1 MMGWF
6 RYPYTDLHELNLDW
20 VISKLKEIELRLTNL
35 KAEILQEAHEDTVEY
50 VDSVLEGFISEFNEL
65 KAEFAALIN
74 NFNSLDSDFI
84 TLKNTVNSQIAALDQ
99 KINADILGVN
109 QSVDIK
115 LQNMYE
121 RIFSDLSDSLSQ
133 IKVIN
138 YFNGEKI
145 SIQDMFNTLAMLH
158 LNDSID
164 YDTMAYRAKTYTEF
178 ATMNMTFSNLIAH
191 GNTLYI

>member
-1 MMGWF
+1 MGWF

-20 VISKLKEIELRLTNL
+20 CIAKLKEFEIRLETL
-35 KAEILQEAHEDTVEY
+35 KAEILHDALEATKEY
-50 VDSVLEGFISEFNEL
+50 VDEQVADLLAEFNQI
-65 KAEFAALIN
+65 KIEFSYLNN
-74 NFNSLDSDFI
+74 NFNSLNSEFI
-84 TLKNTVNSQIAALDQ
+84 SLKNSVNAKISELDD
-99 KINADILGVN
+99 KIDADILGVN

-115 LQNMYE
+115 LQNMYD
-121 RIFSDLSDSLSQ
+121 RIFSDLSDSLAQ

-138 YFNGEKI
+138 YFNGERV

-178 ATMNMTFSNLIAH
+178 AAMNMTFENLIAH

>member
-1 MMGWF
+1 MGWF

-20 VISKLKEIELRLTNL
+20 VIAKLKEIELRLVTL
-35 KAEILQEAHEDTVEY
+35 KAEILQEAHDDTVEY
-50 VDSVLEGFISEFNEL
+50 VDSVLAGFLAEFNVL
-65 KAEFAALIN
+65 KAEFSALTN
-74 NFNSLDSDFI
+74 NFDSLNADFVA
-84 TLKNTVNSQIAALDQ
+84 LKNTINSQIIALDQ
-99 KINADILGVN
+99 KIDADIIGVN

-115 LQNMYE
+115 LQNMFDK
-121 RIFSDLSDSLSQ
+121 IFSDLADSLSQ

-138 YFNGEKI
+138 YFNGERI

-178 ATMNMTFSNLIAH
+178 AVMNMTFENLIAH

>member
-1 MMGWF
+1 MGWF

>member
-1 MMGWF
+1 MGWF

-20 VISKLKEIELRLTNL
+20 CIAKLKEFEIRLETL
-35 KAEILQEAHEDTVEY
+35 KAEILHDALEATKEY
-50 VDSVLEGFISEFNEL
+50 VDEQLAGFLTEFDQL
-65 KAEFAALIN
+65 KRDFIDLNN
-74 NFNSLDSDFI
+74 NFISLDSEFI
-84 TLKNTVNSQIAALDQ
+84 TLRNSVNAKIVELDN

-115 LQNMYE
+115 LQNMYD
-121 RIFSDLSDSLSQ
+121 RIFSDLSDSLAQ

-138 YFNGEKI
+138 YFNGQRI

-164 YDTMAYRAKTYTEF
+164 YDTIAFRAKTYTQF
-178 ATMNMTFSNLIAH
+178 AAMNMTFENLIAH